1 MPFFVAASA
10 IPLTHPGD
18 VALAIPRQRTPVP
31 PRSALENRGAAHHGP
46 RRTMHGDVFLLPSR
60 QRDGVVLKPRIP
72 AARRAGIPLP
82 CLAAPTSG
90 GRRVGP
96 PNRRDKPGHHSDRTI
111 IPLPRFEHDGA
122 AQSVGE
128 INPGHHSDKG
138 IIPLPRFG
146 DDLPAH
152 LICEISKGHHPCRD
166 KGTGGRP
173 AFTAL
178 GPGFPPAPSR
188 PRPGSR
194 SPPGTRSSPW
204 CL

>member
-111 IPLPRFEHDGA
+111 IPLPRF
-122 AQSVGE
+122 
-128 INPGHHSDKG
+128 
-138 IIPLPRFG
+138 G